1 MTTIKRKCQVI
12 MLSTNEK
19 AIGSEFTIGKG
30 IKTIEKTSELVI
42 FIKILTVKNIM

>member
-19 AIGSEFTIGKG
+19 AISSEFTIPKCL
-30 IKTIEKTSELVI
+30 LV
-42 FIKILTVKNIM
+42 KIH